1 MITIILVAALAQNCP
16 NGQCQMQSKKP
27 VAVVVAAAKPVM
39 QMPVKTVKRFGSRL
53 KRWFRR

>member
-1 MITIILVAALAQNCP
+1 ML
-16 NGQCQMQSKKP
+16 SKKP
-27 VAVVVAAAKPVM
+27 AAFVVEAAKPVM